1 MSPGGGRPR
10 KAVVVGAGLAG
21 LSAALHL
28 RGAGVE
34 VTVLEAEPTAGGRCP
49 DVAVDGY
56 RLDLGPTVL
65 TETAQLARAF
75 AAVGESL
82 DDHLTLVDLDP
93 AYIAHFADGSSLSM
107 HTDPER
113 MRDAIRD
120 LAGDRDAAGY
130 DRFVRH
136 VQRLYDVE
144 LPHFIDRNLDGV
156 HSLLR
161 PALPRLAAL
170 RGFGRLDRL
179 IASFFH
185 DERLRQAFSFQA
197 LYVGVPPHRARG
209 MFAVVSA
216 MDLVHGVTYP
226 VGGMH
231 AIVQALVDV
240 ARAHDVEFRF
250 DEPVEAVRT
259 VDGGYRVDAASSV
272 HRADAVVLTCEPD
285 RAATLLADPLLF
297 RPDTTPA
304 PSCVLLAAGVPDG
317 LPGMGHHHLHFGT
330 SLRGAMDD
338 ITTGRPMRDPSFLVS
353 VPTRTD
359 PTLAPVG
366 ADVLYALF
374 PAPAR
379 HGTGRDLDWS
389 RLRGGY
395 RDHMVRHLTAAGY
408 PVDELVAEHLITPQ
422 DWEQRGMPWGT
433 PFSSA
438 HTFRQSG
445 PFRQPNLIAPRLA
458 LAGSGT
464 TPGVGVPMVLISGR
478 LAAERVLAGDGP
490 KRSSTH
496 G

>member
-1 MSPGGGRPR
+1 MIPGPGEPR
-10 KAVVVGAGLAG
+10 TAVVVGAGLAG
-21 LSAALHL
+21 LSTALHL

-34 VTVLEAEPTAGGRCP
+34 VTVLEAESTAGGRCP
-49 DVAVDGY
+49 DVTVDGY

-65 TETAQLARAF
+65 TETDQLARAF
-75 AAVGESL
+75 AAVGETL
-82 DDHLTLVDLDP
+82 EDHLTLVDLDP
-93 AYIAHFADGSSLSM
+93 AYVAHFADGSSLSM
-107 HTDPER
+107 HTDPQR
-113 MRDAIRD
+113 MHDAIRE
-120 LAGDRDAAGY
+120 LAGERDAAGY

-156 HSLLR
+156 HSLIR

-170 RGFGRLDRL
+170 RGFGRMDRL

-231 AIVQALVDV
+231 AIVRAMVDV

-250 DEPVEAVRT
+250 GEPVDAVRAAG
-259 VDGGYRVDAASSV
+259 DGYEIHTDQAAYD
-272 HRADAVVLTCEPD
+272 ADAVVLTCEPG
-285 RAATLLADPLLF
+285 RAATLLADPDVL

-304 PSCVLLAAGVPDG
+304 PSCVLLAAGVPAG
-317 LPGMGHHHLHFGT
+317 LSGAGHHHLHFGT

-338 ITTGRPMRDPSFLVS
+338 ITSGRPMRDPSFLVS

-359 PTLAPVG
+359 PTLAPAG
-366 ADVLYALF
+366 SDVLYALF

-379 HGTGRDLDWS
+379 HGSGADVDWHD
-389 RLRGGY
+389 LRGAY
-395 RDHMVRHLTAAGY
+395 RAHMLRSLTVAGY
-408 PVDELVAEHLITPQ
+408 PVNDLVGEHLITPQ
-422 DWEQRGMPWGT
+422 DWEDRGMPWGT

-445 PFRQPNLIAPRLA
+445 PFRQPNVIGPRLV

-478 LAAERVLAGDGP
+478 LAAERVLAGLGQ
-490 KRSSTH
+490 RRFTRH

>member
-1 MSPGGGRPR
+1 VTGAGRPGSS
-10 KAVVVGAGLAG
+10 VVVGAGLAG
-21 LSAALHL
+21 LSTALHL
-28 RGAGVE
+28 RGAGVD
-34 VTVLEAEPTAGGRCP
+34 VTVLEAQSTAGGRCP
-49 DVAVDGY
+49 DVTVDGF

-65 TETAQLARAF
+65 TETDQLARAF

-82 DDHLTLVDLDP
+82 EQHLTLVDLDP
-93 AYIAHFADGSSLSM
+93 AYIAHFADGSSLPM
-107 HTDPER
+107 HTDVQR
-113 MRDAIRD
+113 MHDAIRD
-120 LAGDRDAAGY
+120 LAGERDAAGY

-136 VQRLYDVE
+136 VERLYDVE
-144 LPHFIDRNLDGV
+144 LPHFIDRNLDGIP
-156 HSLLR
+156 SLLR

-179 IASFFH
+179 IASFFE
-185 DERLRQAFSFQA
+185 DDRLRQAFSFQS

-231 AIVQALVDV
+231 AIVRAMVDV
-240 ARAHDVEFRF
+240 AGTHGVEFRF
-250 DEPVEAVRT
+250 DEPVDAVRSAG
-259 VDGGYRVDAASSV
+259 DGYQV
-272 HRADAVVLTCEPD
+272 HTDRGVHDADAVVLTCEPD
-285 RAATLLADPLLF
+285 RAAKLLADPEVL
-297 RPDTTPA
+297 RPDPTPA

-317 LPGMGHHHLHFGT
+317 LPGDGHHHLHFG
-330 SLRGAMDD
+330 SSFRGAMDD
-338 ITTGRPMRDPSFLVS
+338 ITGGRPMRDPSFLVS

-359 PTLAPVG
+359 PTLAPAG

-379 HGTGRDLDWS
+379 HGAGSDVDWS
-389 RLRGGY
+389 ELRRPY
-395 RDHMVRHLTAAGY
+395 RSHMLRCLTAAGY
-408 PVDELVAEHLITPQ
+408 PVDNLVAEQLITPQ
-422 DWEQRGMPWGT
+422 DWADRGMPWGT

-445 PFRQPNLIAPRLA
+445 PFRQPNLIGPRLA

-478 LAAERVLAGDGP
+478 LAAERVLGTNGQ
-490 KRSSTH
+490 RRTFEH

>member
-1 MSPGGGRPR
+1 MSKGDGRPQS
-10 KAVVVGAGLAG
+10 AVVVGAGLAG
-21 LSAALHL
+21 LSTALHL

-34 VTVLEAEPTAGGRCP
+34 VTVLEAQPSAGGRCP
-49 DVAVDGY
+49 DVTVDGY

-65 TETAQLARAF
+65 TETDQLARAF

-82 DDHLTLVDLDP
+82 EDHLTLVDLDP
-93 AYIAHFADGSSLSM
+93 VYVAHFADGSSLAM
-107 HTDPER
+107 HSDAQR
-113 MRDAIRD
+113 MHDAIRD
-120 LAGDRDAAGY
+120 LAGERDAAGY
-130 DRFVRH
+130 DRYVRH
-136 VQRLYDVE
+136 VQRLYDIE

-156 HSLLR
+156 HSLVG

-185 DERLRQAFSFQA
+185 DERLRQAFSFQS

-231 AIVQALVDV
+231 AIVRAMVDV
-240 ARAHDVEFRF
+240 ARRHGVEFRF
-250 DEPVEAVRT
+250 DEPVDAVRAAG
-259 VDGGYRVDAASSV
+259 GGYAIHTDQSSYD
-272 HRADAVVLTCEPD
+272 ADAVVLTCEPD
-285 RAATLLADPLLF
+285 RAATLLADPGVL

-304 PSCVLLAAGVPDG
+304 PSCVLLAAGVPAG
-317 LPGMGHHHLHFGT
+317 LPGVGHHQLHLGA

-338 ITTGRPMRDPSFLVS
+338 ITGGRPMRDPSFLVS

-359 PTLAPVG
+359 PTLAPTG
-366 ADVLYALF
+366 GDVLYALF

-379 HGTGRDLDWS
+379 HGRGADLDWHE
-389 RLRGGY
+389 LRGAY
-395 RDHMVRHLTAAGY
+395 RDHMLRCLTTAGY
-408 PVDELVAEHLITPQ
+408 PVNDLVGEQLITPL
-422 DWEQRGMPWGT
+422 DWEDRGLPSGT

-445 PFRQPNLIAPRLA
+445 PFRQPNLIGPRLA

-478 LAAERVLAGDGP
+478 LAAERVLAGPGQ
-490 KRSSTH
+490 RRRTEH

>member
-1 MSPGGGRPR
+1 MIGGDGLLRN
-10 KAVVVGAGLAG
+10 AVVVGAGLAG
-21 LSAALHL
+21 LSTALHL
-28 RGAGVE
+28 CGAGVE
-34 VTVLEAEPTAGGRCP
+34 VTVLEAESTPGGRCP
-49 DVAVDGY
+49 DVLVDGY

-65 TETAQLARAF
+65 TETDQLARAF

-82 DDHLTLVDLDP
+82 EDHLTLVDLDP
-93 AYIAHFADGSSLSM
+93 AYVAHFADGTSLSM
-107 HTDPER
+107 HTDPQR
-113 MRDAIRD
+113 MRASIRD
-120 LAGDRDAAGY
+120 LAGERDAAGY

-136 VQRLYDVE
+136 VERLYDVE
-144 LPHFIDRNLDGV
+144 LPHFIDRNLNGV
-156 HSLLR
+156 SSLIR

-179 IASFFH
+179 IASFFR
-185 DERLRQAFSFQA
+185 DERLRQAFSFQS

-231 AIVQALVDV
+231 AIVRAMVDV
-240 ARAHDVEFRF
+240 ARAHGVQFRY
-250 DEPVEAVRT
+250 DE
-259 VDGGYRVDAASSV
+259 RVDAVRAAGDGYEV
-272 HRADAVVLTCEPD
+272 HTDHAAYAADAVVLTCEPD
-285 RAATLLADPLLF
+285 RAAKLLADPSVL

-304 PSCVLLAAGVPDG
+304 PSCVLLAAGVPAG
-317 LPGMGHHHLHFGT
+317 LPGEGHHHLHFGA

-338 ITTGRPMRDPSFLVS
+338 ITGGRPMRDPSFLVS
-353 VPTRTD
+353 VPTRSD
-359 PTLAPVG
+359 PTLAPAG
-366 ADVLYALF
+366 GDVLYALF

-379 HGTGRDLDWS
+379 DQAGPDWDELRDS
-389 RLRGGY
+389 Y
-395 RDHMVRHLTAAGY
+395 RDHVLRRLTAAGY
-408 PVDELVAEHLITPQ
+408 AVDDLVGAQLITPK
-422 DWEQRGMPWGT
+422 DWEDRGMPWGT

-445 PFRQPNLIAPRLA
+445 PFRQPNLIGPRLA

-478 LAAERVLAGDGP
+478 LAAERVLMGKG
-490 KRSSTH
+490 RRTEH

>member
-1 MSPGGGRPR
+1 MIGGARRPA

-34 VTVLEAEPTAGGRCP
+34 VTVLEAQPTAGGRCP
-49 DVAVDGY
+49 DVTVDGY
-56 RLDLGPTVL
+56 QLDLGPTVL
-65 TETAQLARAF
+65 TETDQLARGF

-82 DDHLTLVDLDP
+82 EDHLTLLDLDP
-93 AYIAHFADGSSLSM
+93 AYVAHFTDGSSLSM
-107 HTDPER
+107 HTDPLR
-113 MRDAIRD
+113 MRAAIRE
-120 LAGDRDAAGY
+120 LAGERDASGY
-130 DRFVRH
+130 DRFVRR
-136 VQRLYDVE
+136 VERLYDVE
-144 LPHFIDRNLDGV
+144 LPHFIDRNVDGV
-156 HSLLR
+156 HSLIR
-161 PALPRLAAL
+161 PALPQLAAL

-179 IASFFH
+179 IASFFD
-185 DERLRQAFSFQA
+185 DERLRQAFSFQS

-231 AIVQALVDV
+231 AIVRAMVDV
-240 ARAHDVEFRF
+240 AGAHGVEFRF
-250 DEPVEAVRT
+250 NEPVNAVRT
-259 VDGGYRVDAASSV
+259 AGDAHQV
-272 HRADAVVLTCEPD
+272 HTDQATYDADAVVLTCEPD
-285 RAATLLADPLLF
+285 VAATLLTDPSVL
-297 RPDTTPA
+297 RPDTTPS
-304 PSCVLLAAGVPDG
+304 PSCVLLAAGVPAG
-317 LPGMGHHHLHFGT
+317 LPGAGHHHLHFGS

-338 ITTGRPMRDPSFLVS
+338 ITDGRPMRDPSFLVS

-359 PTLAPVG
+359 PTLAPAD

-379 HGTGRDLDWS
+379 HGRGTTLDWGGM
-389 RLRGGY
+389 RGAY
-395 RDHMVRHLTAAGY
+395 QDHMLRCLTSAGY
-408 PVDELVAEHLITPQ
+408 AVDDLVGEQLITPQ
-422 DWEQRGMPWGT
+422 DWEDRGMPWGT

-445 PFRQPNLIAPRLA
+445 PFRQPNLIGPRLA

-478 LAAERVLAGDGP
+478 LAAERVLAG
-490 KRSSTH
+490 TWTN
-496 G
+496 

>member
-1 MSPGGGRPR
+1 M
-10 KAVVVGAGLAG
+10 VGAGLAG
-21 LSAALHL
+21 LSTALHL

-34 VTVLEAEPTAGGRCP
+34 VTVLEAQPTAGGRCP
-49 DVAVDGY
+49 EVTAGGY
-56 RLDLGPTVL
+56 RLDVGPTVL
-65 TETAQLARAF
+65 TETDQLARAF
-75 AAVGESL
+75 KAVGESL
-82 DDHLTLVDLDP
+82 EDHLTLLEVDP
-93 AYIAHFADGSSLSM
+93 AYVAHFADGSSLSM
-107 HTDPER
+107 HSDPQR

-120 LAGDRDAAGY
+120 LAGERDAAGY

-185 DERLRQAFSFQA
+185 DERLRQAFSFQS

-231 AIVQALVDV
+231 AIVRAMVEV
-240 ARAHDVEFRF
+240 ARAHGVEFRF
-250 DEPVEAVRT
+250 DHQVDAVRQVGDSYEVRT
-259 VDGGYRVDAASSV
+259 PHTAHA
-272 HRADAVVLTCEPD
+272 ADAVVLTCEPA
-285 RAATLLADPLLF
+285 RAATLLADPDAL
-297 RPDTTPA
+297 RPDTTAA
-304 PSCVLLAAGVPDG
+304 PSCVLLAAGVPAG
-317 LPGMGHHHLHFGT
+317 LPGSGHHHLHFGT

-338 ITTGRPMRDPSFLVS
+338 ITSGRLMRDPSFLVS

-359 PTLAPVG
+359 PTLGPAG

-379 HGTGRDLDWS
+379 DGSGADLDW
-389 RLRGGY
+389 RQLRGAY
-395 RDHMVRHLTAAGY
+395 RDHMLRCLTAAGY
-408 PVDELVAEHLITPQ
+408 AVDDLVGEQLITPQ
-422 DWEQRGMPWGT
+422 DWDDRGMPWGT

-445 PFRQPNLIAPRLA
+445 PFRQPNVIGPRLA

-478 LAAERVLAGDGP
+478 LAAERVLAGRGHRRHPD
-490 KRSSTH
+490 H